1 MKKGFSF
8 LIIVAAALLTLAYQ
22 ADRSSLHVGLAS
34 VDLTSTPPLETGISL
49 QVSTP
54 SVPMTVSRL
63 PASVAQPLEIEEV
76 EAQN

>member
-1 MKKGFSF
+1 MRNGFF
-8 LIIVAAALLTLAYQ
+8 LIFVAAALLTLAYQ
-22 ADRSSLHVGLAS
+22 ADHSPVAAGLAPMP
-34 VDLTSTPPLETGISL
+34 LTSTWTSPTTNSL

-76 EAQN
+76 ETQN

>member
-22 ADRSSLHVGLAS
+22 ADRSPVQVGLAS
-34 VDLTSTPPLETGISL
+34 VDLTSTQPPDTGISL

-54 SVPMTVSRL
+54 SMPMSVSRL

>member
-22 ADRSSLHVGLAS
+22 AGHSPIRTGLGS
-34 VDLTSTPPLETGISL
+34 SL

-54 SVPMTVSRL
+54 SVPVTVSRL
-63 PASVAQPLEIEEV
+63 PASVMQPLEIEEV